1 MSFGEMKKVLL
12 YINLT
17 KVAYNLRPTLLLE
30 ISFGLLFTMHQL
42 LPHLLLLFSYLLGK
56 W

>member
-1 MSFGEMKKVLL
+1 MSFGGMEKVPL

-17 KVAYNLRPTLLLE
+17 KVAYNMRLTLILE
-30 ISFGLLFTMHQL
+30 LGPRLLFTMHQL
-42 LPHLLLLFSYLLGK
+42 LPHLLLLFSSLLGK